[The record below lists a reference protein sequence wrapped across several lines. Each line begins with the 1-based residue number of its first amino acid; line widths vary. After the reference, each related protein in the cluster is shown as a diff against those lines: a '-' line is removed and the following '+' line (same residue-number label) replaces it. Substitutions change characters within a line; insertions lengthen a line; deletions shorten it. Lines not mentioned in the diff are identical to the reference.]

1 MKVLTIHNMGNP
13 LKRREGVISIE
24 SLFKD
29 YSKEIKCLNHDAQI
43 DLPEYIRAIKFNL
56 IILGP
61 TFLYSRFNPKL
72 FNKLKKKYDFIAN
85 LDTCKIALPQ
95 DEYTYSDVLDEWMCD
110 WKISRIYSVLPKFK
124 KLLYPNYIKQGEIRE
139 GFTIYINEKLKNK
152 FKERKINSREIDIS
166 YRASA
171 LPESYGSI
179 GQLKKDIGLSTAK
192 TLNRICS
199 LKADISVDKKNIISG
214 LKWYRFLENSKAC
227 IVTPSGS
234 SIHDPKGSIRIAVE
248 KYKLKYPKS
257 KFKDVER
264 NCFPKLD
271 KKFIMTAIS
280 PRNIEAG
287 LAGTVQICVD
297 CEFSEILEAN
307 KDYIPLKED
316 LSNIKEVIDI
326 INDEEKMQ
334 KISNNCKNSLL
345 NSKKLNE
352 VYFLE
357 EILSFA
363 NSFQDFSKGRDN
375 EDKLFN
381 VFLTRYKNI
390 EKRSGLV
397 LIIKDKII
405 KTIRKIIGEKNYKK
419 ILINSISK
427 RHQVS

>member
-24 SLFKD
+24 SLFKN

-43 DLPEYIRAIKFNL
+43 NLPENIKAINFDL

-85 LDTCKIALPQ
+85 MDTCKIALPQ
-95 DEYTYSDVLDEWMCD
+95 DEYTYSEILDEWMCD
-110 WKISRIYSVLPKFK
+110 WEISRVYSVLPKFK
-124 KLLYPNYIKQGEIRE
+124 KLIYPKYIKQGEIKE
-139 GFTIYINEKLKNK
+139 GFTIYINEKLINK
-152 FKERKINSREIDIS
+152 FKERKMKSREIDIS

-179 GQLKKDIGLSTAK
+179 GQLKKDIGLSASK
-192 TLNRICS
+192 TLNEICL
-199 LKADISVDKKNIISG
+199 LKTDISVDKKNIITG
-214 LKWYRFLENSKAC
+214 IKWYRFLENSKAC

-257 KFKDVER
+257 RYKDVEK

-271 KKFIMTAIS
+271 KKFVMTAIS

-287 LAGTVQICVD
+287 LAGTVQICID
-297 CEFSEILEAN
+297 CEFSNILEEN
-307 KDYIPLKED
+307 KDYIPLKGD

-326 INDEEKMQ
+326 IKNKEKME

-363 NSFQDFSKGRDN
+363 NSFKDFNNERNN
-375 EDKLFN
+375 EDELFN
-381 VFLTRYKNI
+381 IFLKRYSYI

-405 KTIRKIIGEKNYKK
+405 KTIRKIIGEKFYKR